1 MTKDELRAKANELPL
16 LPGVYLMMDKTGQV
30 IYVGKAIKLK
40 NRVSQ
45 YFQDTA
51 SHNDKTRRMV
61 SQVDRFDTIIVRTEF
76 EALILEN
83 SLIKR
88 HMPRYNILLKDDKGY
103 PFVRLDEKADYP
115 RFTLVTRPAEDG
127 ARYFG
132 PFGGRSETRQA
143 IDAVCAALRLPTC
156 SRRFPRD
163 IGKERPC
170 LNHHIGRC
178 DGFCRPD
185 GPDAAEYRRRIAQA
199 VRLFEGRLRQVTA
212 ELTAQMTA
220 AAEAL
225 DFEQAAALR
234 DRIRA
239 LSVLSKNQKVIAGI
253 CADTDV
259 WGVYTGPAR
268 AGCAVL
274 HIENG
279 DLLGRRVEVL
289 PVAED
294 DAALLGAVVPQYYL
308 DRELLPREIL
318 LPLPMV
324 RSLFDYEKE
333 VSAIE
338 LSLVPGADINS
349 VKSCIKSLLGDDF
362 SVKDRY
368 EQQEASFRMMQG
380 EKWMIFLILCFILI
394 LALFNVIGSL
404 SMLMIEKKEDVRTL
418 RNMGA
423 DDRLI
428 RRIFLFEGWMI
439 SGLGA
444 LIGIVIGLALC
455 LLQQELGII
464 KLGQAAGSFIIDAYP
479 VRVEA
484 GDILIVFI
492 TVLSIGFLAAWYPV
506 HYLGKK
512 WLTR

>member
-1 MTKDELRAKANELPL
+1 MNFPFYIARR
-16 LPGVYLMMDKTGQV
+16 YLFSK
-30 IYVGKAIKLK
+30 K
-40 NRVSQ
+40 
-45 YFQDTA
+45 
-51 SHNDKTRRMV
+51 SHNAINIISMV
-61 SQVDRFDTIIVRTEF
+61 SVCGVVVATM
-76 EALILEN
+76 AL
-83 SLIKR
+83 
-88 HMPRYNILLKDDKGY
+88 
-103 PFVRLDEKADYP
+103 
-115 RFTLVTRPAEDG
+115 
-127 ARYFG
+127 
-132 PFGGRSETRQA
+132 
-143 IDAVCAALRLPTC
+143 VC
-156 SRRFPRD
+156 
-163 IGKERPC
+163 
-170 LNHHIGRC
+170 
-178 DGFCRPD
+178 
-185 GPDAAEYRRRIAQA
+185 
-199 VRLFEGRLRQVTA
+199 
-212 ELTAQMTA
+212 
-220 AAEAL
+220 
-225 DFEQAAALR
+225 
-234 DRIRA
+234 A
-239 LSVLSKNQKVIAGI
+239 LSVLNGFVGLVSSMLGNFDPELKIQPVHGKVF
-253 CADTDV
+253 DPTL
-259 WGVYTGPAR
+259 PAVR
-268 AGCAVL
+268 EVKELPEVALFC
-274 HIENG
+274 
-279 DLLGRRVEVL
+279 EVL
-289 PVAED
+289 QDNAQVRYRDRQSTATVKGVDDTFGRLTRIDSILVDSRDGSFVLSDEVANYANLGVGTAFSLGVRPNYADPLEIYAPKRNEKVNLANPVAS
-294 DAALLGAVVPQYYL
+294 LNFV
-308 DRELLPREIL
+308 L

-349 VKSCIKSLLGDDF
+349 VKSRIKSLLGDDF

>member
-1 MTKDELRAKANELPL
+1 MNFPFYIARR
-16 LPGVYLMMDKTGQV
+16 YLFSK
-30 IYVGKAIKLK
+30 K
-40 NRVSQ
+40 
-45 YFQDTA
+45 
-51 SHNDKTRRMV
+51 SHNAINIISMV
-61 SQVDRFDTIIVRTEF
+61 SVCGVVVATM
-76 EALILEN
+76 AL
-83 SLIKR
+83 
-88 HMPRYNILLKDDKGY
+88 
-103 PFVRLDEKADYP
+103 
-115 RFTLVTRPAEDG
+115 
-127 ARYFG
+127 
-132 PFGGRSETRQA
+132 
-143 IDAVCAALRLPTC
+143 VC
-156 SRRFPRD
+156 
-163 IGKERPC
+163 
-170 LNHHIGRC
+170 
-178 DGFCRPD
+178 
-185 GPDAAEYRRRIAQA
+185 
-199 VRLFEGRLRQVTA
+199 
-212 ELTAQMTA
+212 
-220 AAEAL
+220 
-225 DFEQAAALR
+225 
-234 DRIRA
+234 A
-239 LSVLSKNQKVIAGI
+239 LSVLNGFVGLVSSMLGNFDPELKIQPVHGKVFDPTLPAVREVKELPEVALFCEVLQDNAQVRYRDRQITATVKGVDDTFGRLTRI
-253 CADTDV
+253 DSILVDSREGSFVLSDEVANYANLGVGTAFSLGVRPNYADPLEIYAPKRNEKV
-259 WGVYTGPAR
+259 NLANPVASLNLEYAFVGGVYATNQQMYD
-268 AGCAVL
+268 
-274 HIENG
+274 ENF
-279 DLLGRRVEVL
+279 V
-289 PVAED
+289 
-294 DAALLGAVVPQYYL
+294 
-308 DRELLPREIL
+308 L

-349 VKSCIKSLLGDDF
+349 VKSRIKSLLGDDF

-368 EQQEASFRMMQG
+368 EQQ
-380 EKWMIFLILCFILI
+380 
-394 LALFNVIGSL
+394 
-404 SMLMIEKKEDVRTL
+404 LMIEKKEDVRTL